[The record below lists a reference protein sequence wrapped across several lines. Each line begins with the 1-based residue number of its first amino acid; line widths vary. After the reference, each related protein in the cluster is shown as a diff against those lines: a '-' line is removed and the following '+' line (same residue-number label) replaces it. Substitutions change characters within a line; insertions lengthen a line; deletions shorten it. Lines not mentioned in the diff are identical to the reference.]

1 MGTAKSLSQCFQFR
15 GLKFSSRI
23 RSDYMMQVKESQ
35 FSCRTGWT
43 GKLHLTKG
51 RTVNILGVA
60 GHTMCSLMFFL
71 PAPSFKKEQLIFQ
84 HASHKQSG
92 CLPNQASLQTADTE
106 GKQFLNTNSPLK
118 SPSLSFNFK

>member
-1 MGTAKSLSQCFQFR
+1 MAAEGVSFVLH
-15 GLKFSSRI
+15 GPP
-23 RSDYMMQVKESQ
+23 
-35 FSCRTGWT
+35 GT
-43 GKLHLTKG
+43 GKSQTITAMISNALTKG
-51 RTVNILGVA
+51 RTVNILSVA
-60 GHTMCSLMFFL
+60 VHAICSLMLFL
-71 PAPSFKKEQLIFQ
+71 PAPSAHFQ